1 VFNFT
6 ETSVAH
12 FLLLVVIYIAF
23 VSLGLPDGVLGVAWP
38 AMRADLGQPLASVGL
53 ITIVMT
59 VCGGFSAVFSG
70 RVITRWGTGVVVML
84 SGVITG
90 VALLGFSWAP
100 SFWWLLALATLLGLG
115 AGAVDT
121 GLNHFVAKHYSS
133 RHMNWLHGFWGLGAT
148 MGPFIMGSALAS
160 SAGWT
165 GGYRTIG
172 LIQLSLALLLFLALP
187 LWKREPS
194 GTTEEDGSQ
203 GGKLTG
209 FKPVNPWALWL
220 APLTF
225 LLYVASEV
233 GTALWAA
240 SILITSR
247 QLDALTAGVWVSLF
261 FASITTGRFGIGLVA
276 NRIGNRRLV
285 RVGILTAMVGAT
297 LFAIPVLPPTLSL
310 MGLMLMG
317 LGCAPVYPSLMH
329 ETARRFP
336 PLTARRVIGRQLMFS
351 YAGGSLMPAAFGVLA
366 TYAGLVWVM
375 PVVVV
380 LLLLLLATTTYLD
393 QLS

>member
-1 VFNFT
+1 M
-6 ETSVAH
+6 AH

-23 VSLGLPDGVLGVAWP
+23 VSLGLPDGALGVAWP
-38 AMRADLGQPLASVGL
+38 AMRADFGQPLAAVGL
-53 ITIVMT
+53 ITIIMT
-59 VCGGFSAVFSG
+59 VCGGLSALFSG
-70 RVITRWGTGVVVML
+70 RVIARWGTGVVVML
-84 SGVITG
+84 SGVLTG

-148 MGPFIMGSALAS
+148 AGPFLMGSALAS
-160 SAGWT
+160 SAGWS

-172 LIQLSLALLLFLALP
+172 LIQLSLALLLLLALP
-187 LWKREPS
+187 LWRRETS
-194 GTTEEDGSQ
+194 GTLDDDAEHDKHLSS
-203 GGKLTG
+203 
-209 FKPVNPWALWL
+209 FKPLNPWALWL
-220 APLTF
+220 APFTF
-225 LLYVASEV
+225 LLYVAAEV

-247 QLDALTAGVWVSLF
+247 QFNALTAGVWVSLF
-261 FASITTGRFGIGLVA
+261 FASITAGRFGIGLVA
-276 NRIGNRRLV
+276 NRMGNRRLV
-285 RVGILTAMVGAT
+285 RMGLLTAVAGAT
-297 LFAIPVLPPTLSL
+297 LFAIPVLPQTLSL

-351 YAGGSLMPAAFGVLA
+351 YVGSSVMPAAFGVLA
-366 TYAGLVWVM
+366 AWVGLVWVM

-380 LLLLLLATTTYLD
+380 LLLLLLMATSRLD
-393 QLS
+393 RWS

>member
-1 VFNFT
+1 M
-6 ETSVAH
+6 AH

-38 AMRADLGQPLASVGL
+38 AMRADLAQPLAAVGL
-53 ITIVMT
+53 ISIVMT
-59 VCGGFSAVFSG
+59 ICGAVSALYSG
-70 RVITRWGTGVVVML
+70 RVVSRWGTGVVVML
-84 SGVITG
+84 SGALTG
-90 VALLGFSWAP
+90 LALLGFSWAP
-100 SFWWLLALATLLGLG
+100 SFGWLLALATLLGLG

-133 RHMNWLHGFWGLGAT
+133 RHMNWLHGFWGVGAT
-148 MGPFIMGSALAS
+148 AGPFIMGSALAS
-160 SAGWT
+160 SAGWS
-165 GGYRTIG
+165 GGYQMIG
-172 LIQLSLALLLFLALP
+172 LIQLSLTMLLFLTLP
-187 LWKREPS
+187 LWRQSNLKTS
-194 GTTEEDGSQ
+194 GEAPESNE
-203 GGKLTG
+203 LAR
-209 FKPVNPWALWL
+209 FKPVNPWAVWM

-225 LLYVASEV
+225 LLYVASEM

-247 QLDALTAGVWVSLF
+247 QLDPLSAGVWVSLF
-261 FASITTGRFGIGLVA
+261 FGSITAGRFAVGLVA
-276 NRIGNRRLV
+276 NRLGNRRLV
-285 RVGILTAMVGAT
+285 RRGILTALAGAT

-317 LGCAPVYPSLMH
+317 LGCAPIYPSLMH
-329 ETARRFP
+329 ETATRFP

-351 YAGGSLMPAAFGVLA
+351 YAGGSLVPAAFGVLA

-380 LLLLLLATTTYLD
+380 LLIVLLLITKHLD
-393 QLS
+393 HLT

>member
-1 VFNFT
+1 M
-6 ETSVAH
+6 AH

-38 AMRADLGQPLASVGL
+38 AMRADFGQPLAAVGL
-53 ITIVMT
+53 ISIVMT
-59 VCGGFSAVFSG
+59 VCGAFSAMFSG
-70 RVITRWGTGVVVML
+70 RVITRWGTGMVVML
-84 SGVITG
+84 SGVLTG
-90 VALLGFSWAP
+90 LALLGFSWAP
-100 SFWWLLALATLLGLG
+100 SFWWVLALATLLGLG
-115 AGAVDT
+115 AGAVDA

-172 LIQLSLALLLFLALP
+172 WIQLTLALLLFLALP
-187 LWKREPS
+187 LWKRETSTETNDGAEQS
-194 GTTEEDGSQ
+194 GT
-203 GGKLTG
+203 LTG
-209 FKPVNPWALWL
+209 FKAVNRWALWL

-225 LLYVASEV
+225 LLYVAAEV

-247 QLDALTAGVWVSLF
+247 HLDVLTAGVWVSLF

-276 NRIGNRRLV
+276 NRLGNRRLV
-285 RVGILTAMVGAT
+285 RVGLCTAVAGAT
-297 LFAIPVLPPTLSL
+297 LFAIPVLPAPVSL
-310 MGLMLMG
+310 FGLMLMG

-329 ETARRFP
+329 ETARRFA

-351 YAGGSLMPAAFGVLA
+351 YVGGSVMPAAFGVLA
-366 TYAGLVWVM
+366 TVAGLVWVM

-380 LLLLLLATTTYLD
+380 LLLLLLVVTFYLD
-393 QLS
+393 ELT

>member
-1 VFNFT
+1 M
-6 ETSVAH
+6 AH

-38 AMRADLGQPLASVGL
+38 AMRADFGQPLASVGL

-59 VCGGFSAVFSG
+59 VCGAFSAMFSG
-70 RVITRWGTGVVVML
+70 RVITRWGTGMVVML
-84 SGVITG
+84 SGVLTG
-90 VALLGFSWAP
+90 LALLGFSWAP

-148 MGPFIMGSALAS
+148 TGPFIMGTALAS

-172 LIQLSLALLLFLALP
+172 LIQLSLALVLFLALP
-187 LWKREPS
+187 LWKRESS
-194 GTTEEDGSQ
+194 GAADENADPHNS
-203 GGKLTG
+203 LSG

-225 LLYVASEV
+225 LLYVAAEV

-247 QLDALTAGVWVSLF
+247 HLDVLTAGVWVSLF
-261 FASITTGRFGIGLVA
+261 FASITTGRFAIGLVA
-276 NRIGNRRLV
+276 NRLGNRRLV
-285 RVGILTAMVGAT
+285 RVGLCAAVMGAT
-297 LFAIPVLPPTLSL
+297 LFAVPVLPHPVSL
-310 MGLMLMG
+310 LGLMLMG

-375 PVVVV
+375 PVVV
-380 LLLLLLATTTYLD
+380 LLLLLLLSATSHLD
-393 QLS
+393 KLT

>member
-1 VFNFT
+1 M
-6 ETSVAH
+6 AH

-38 AMRADLGQPLASVGL
+38 AMRIDFGQPLAAVGL
-53 ITIVMT
+53 ISIVMT
-59 VCGGFSAVFSG
+59 IAGAMSALYSG
-70 RVITRWGTGVVVML
+70 KVVARWGTGVVVML
-84 SGVITG
+84 SGVLTG

-148 MGPFIMGSALAS
+148 AGPFLMGSALAS
-160 SAGWT
+160 GAGWT

-187 LWKREPS
+187 LWRQEAS
-194 GTTEEDGSQ
+194 GATNEDILEDS
-203 GGKLTG
+203 KLTG
-209 FKPVNPWALWL
+209 FKPINPWAVWL

-225 LLYVASEV
+225 LLYVASEM

-261 FASITTGRFGIGLVA
+261 FASITAGRFGIGLVA
-276 NRIGNRRLV
+276 NRLGNRRLV
-285 RVGILTAMVGAT
+285 RIGLLAALAGAT
-297 LFAIPVLPPTLSL
+297 MFAIPVLPPTLSL

-317 LGCAPVYPSLMH
+317 LGCAPIYPSLMH
-329 ETARRFP
+329 ETAKRFP

-351 YAGGSLMPAAFGVLA
+351 YAGGSVMPAAFGVLA

-375 PVVVV
+375 PVVVILLI
-380 LLLLLLATTTYLD
+380 LLLISTAYLD
-393 QLS
+393 QWT

>member
-1 VFNFT
+1 M
-6 ETSVAH
+6 AH

-38 AMRADLGQPLASVGL
+38 AMRADFGQPLAAVGL

-59 VCGGFSAVFSG
+59 VCGAFSAIFSG
-70 RVITRWGTGVVVML
+70 RVIARWGTGVVVML
-84 SGVITG
+84 SGLLTG
-90 VALLGFSWAP
+90 LALLGFSWAP

-148 MGPFIMGSALAS
+148 MGPFVMGSALAS
-160 SAGWT
+160 NVGWT

-172 LIQLSLALLLFLALP
+172 LVQLSLAALLCVALP
-187 LWKREPS
+187 LWKRESPGES
-194 GTTEEDGSQ
+194 SDDTEQSSA
-203 GGKLTG
+203 LAG
-209 FKPVNPWALWL
+209 FKPINPWALWL

-225 LLYVASEV
+225 LLYVAAEV

-261 FASITTGRFGIGLVA
+261 FASITAGRFGIGVVA
-276 NRIGNRRLV
+276 NRLGNRHLV
-285 RVGILTAMVGAT
+285 RVGLCTAVAGAT
-297 LFAIPVLPPTLSL
+297 LFAIPVLPPPVSL
-310 MGLMLMG
+310 FGLMLMG

-351 YAGGSLMPAAFGVLA
+351 YVGGSFMPAAFGVLA

-380 LLLLLLATTTYLD
+380 LLLLLLAVTRPLD
-393 QLS
+393 QQT